1 MMKFKIEGFEHG
13 FESKRI
19 VLKMF
24 LVRTAKRKLEAFENC
39 QSWVSQSVSQ
49 LAFSSVL
56 VRTVGENVSKSM
68 RFRMNNNRLS
78 VDQLKTC

>member
-13 FESKRI
+13 FASKRI

-24 LVRTAKRKLEAFENC
+24 LVRTAKRKLEAFENG
-39 QSWVSQSVSQ
+39 QSSVSQS
-49 LAFSSVL
+49 AFSSVL